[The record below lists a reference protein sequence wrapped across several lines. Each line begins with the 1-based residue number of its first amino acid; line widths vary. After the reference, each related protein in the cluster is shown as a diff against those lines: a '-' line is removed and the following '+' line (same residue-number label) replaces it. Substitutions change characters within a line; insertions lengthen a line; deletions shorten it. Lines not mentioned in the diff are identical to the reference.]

1 MSMMSDDIP
10 YKIKRLLGK
19 GGMADVFEAEAPD
32 GRRVAVK
39 MFRNEKGSH
48 FLKERFMV
56 EAKLLGTLYHPNIV
70 RVHDYGVDETTGRAW
85 FAMDLVLG
93 ADGKSKTLEDAR
105 KNGNVGDEQ
114 LRMWFNESKAALDYL
129 HKCGVVHRDVKLE
142 NILIDEDGHARLAD
156 FGVSRIVDERLKDE
170 INVPSTFVTGE
181 TTGTRPVVG
190 TYFYL
195 TPAVRSGVP
204 ATAATDRYALGV
216 TFFRLL
222 TGMWYEPGTNALDLL
237 APFSDF
243 WSKELAGLLD
253 GEALQRVRRRHIVR
267 AAIAATA
274 AVVLLLT
281 VVFTVGR
288 AHRARRTEGLQSSVA
303 VIDVR
308 GRLPPTAES
317 DWALPQ
323 TFTTP
328 LVKSLPLSSDGAE
341 MEFCACPAGTFMM
354 SNLCEDDTTCHKVTL
369 TRPFWIGRTVVT
381 DEQFRREM
389 PDAARDETA
398 TKMEERF
405 PELHVTCRL
414 WGNPIREYIRRL
426 NMKYGADLP
435 RGYVF
440 RLPTEAELEYAIREG
455 GKRAALSSDIWW
467 DARETRRMMNEAGL
481 NFRDD
486 LRLIPKIA
494 DYSGQA
500 SSSRPSNPS
509 SQSSKQ
515 QPIHAWELTTLWTDT
530 EQAVLD
536 SDDGQVGTKTA
547 TNAVAYAAEEVD
559 PLRTGTLHLSRQA
572 RFQRWLMKEPSGF
585 IRICI
590 GPQLPTNH

>member
-1 MSMMSDDIP
+1 MISDGIP
-10 YKIKRLLGK
+10 YKLKRLLGK
-19 GGMADVFEAEAPD
+19 GGMADVFEAESSD

-39 MFRNEKGSH
+39 IFRNEKNSR

-70 RVHDYGVDETTGRAW
+70 RVHDYGVDETTGCAW

-93 ADGKSKTLEDAR
+93 ADGKAKTLEDAR
-105 KNGNVGDEQ
+105 KSGNVGDEQ

-129 HKCGVVHRDVKLE
+129 HKCGVIHRDVKLE

-156 FGVSRIVDERLKDE
+156 FGVSRIVDERLKGE
-170 INVPSTFVTGE
+170 ITVSPTFVTGE

-195 TPAVRSGVP
+195 TPAVRSGAP

-237 APFSDF
+237 APFPNF
-243 WSKELAGLLD
+243 WCQELPKLLNAAGRAVSMKPPPIGSCVPRD
-253 GEALQRVRRRHIVR
+253 HRHIVR
-267 AAIAATA
+267 GALVTTA

-288 AHRARRTEGLQSSVA
+288 SRV
-303 VIDVR
+303 
-308 GRLPPTAES
+308 PPATES

-323 TFTTP
+323 TFATP
-328 LVKSLPLSSDGAE
+328 LVKSLPLGDDGTE

-354 SNLCEDDTTCHKVTL
+354 SNLCEGDTTCHKVTI

-381 DEQFRREM
+381 AEQFLQEL
-389 PDAARDETA
+389 PNEARDRAA
-398 TKMEERF
+398 TKMTETF
-405 PELHVTCRL
+405 PEMHVACRL
-414 WGNPIREYIRRL
+414 WGSPIREYIRRL
-426 NMKYGADLP
+426 NMKFGTDLP
-435 RGYVF
+435 HGYVF

-455 GKRAALSSDIWW
+455 GKRAALSSDIWK
-467 DARETRRMMNEAGL
+467 DARETRRMMDEVGL
-481 NFRDD
+481 KFRDD
-486 LRLIPKIA
+486 LRLIPKNA
-494 DYSGQA
+494 SCSGRSSSS
-500 SSSRPSNPS
+500 SSSRSS
-509 SQSSKQ
+509 SQSSKKRQ
-515 QPIHAWELTTLWTDT
+515 LHAWNLTTLWTDT

-536 SDDGQVGTKTA
+536 SVDGQVGTKTA
-547 TNAVAYAAEEVD
+547 TNAIAYASEEVD
-559 PLRTGTLHLSRQA
+559 PIRTGALHLSRQY

-590 GPQLPTNH
+590 GPQLTTSHHPLTTND